1 MISENKTE
9 HRKVS
14 ILIVDDTP
22 NNLRFLSSMLL
33 EQGYEVRKAINGQM
47 ALRSAQAEPPNLI
60 LLDVRMPDMSG
71 YEVCHALKA
80 EAKTRDIPVI
90 FLSAL
95 NDEKDKVIAFEMGA
109 VDYVTKPFQFQ
120 EVLSR
125 VKTHL
130 TLRHQQKLLTEH
142 KNLLEQEIRARIETE
157 LALTK
162 ANQELHRLA
171 TIDSIT
177 HVANRRRFDEYLNE
191 QWQKLALEK
200 EPISLILCEVDEF
213 KAYLEN
219 NGDPSGDECLRT
231 VAWAISRPIKPA
243 KNLIA
248 RYSDAKFGLIFPQ
261 ATVAEAFRI
270 AEQIRTEVAQLKL
283 HHPSAKESPYVTL
296 SLGVS
301 SSIPSSKSQ
310 PKTLIET
317 ADRGLHEAI
326 KQGCNRTVIHQ

>member
-1 MISENKTE
+1 MNKNKAE
-9 HRKVS
+9 QGKVS

-47 ALRSAQAEPPNLI
+47 ALRSVQAELPNLI
-60 LLDVRMPDMSG
+60 LLDVRMPDISG

-80 EAKTRDIPVI
+80 DPQTRDIPVI

-109 VDYVTKPFQFQ
+109 VDYVTKPFKFQ

-130 TLRHQQKLLTEH
+130 TIRHQQKMLTEQ
-142 KNLLEQEIRARIETE
+142 KNLLEQEVRTRIETE
-157 LALTK
+157 LALKK
-162 ANQELHRLA
+162 ANQELQRLA
-171 TIDSIT
+171 NIDSIT
-177 HVANRRRFDEYLNE
+177 QVANRRCFDEYLQE
-191 QWQKLALEK
+191 QWQRLALTK
-200 EPISLILCEVDEF
+200 ESISVILCEIDEF
-213 KAYLEN
+213 NAYLKT
-219 NGDPSGDECLRT
+219 NGDPFADECLRT

-243 KNLIA
+243 KNLIS
-248 RYSDAKFGLIFPQ
+248 RYSDARFALILPH
-261 ATVAEAFRI
+261 TSVAEAFRV

-283 HHPSAKESPYVTL
+283 HHASASISPYVTL

-301 SSIPSSKSQ
+301 SSIASNKCQ

-317 ADRGLHEAI
+317 ADRGLQEAI
-326 KQGCNRTVIHQ
+326 QLGYNRTVIHQ

>member
-1 MISENKTE
+1 MSENQTE
-9 HRKVS
+9 HHKIS

-47 ALRSAQAEPPNLI
+47 ALRSAQAEPPDLI

-80 EAKTRDIPVI
+80 EGKTREIPVI

-120 EVLSR
+120 EVLAR

-130 TLRHQQKLLTEH
+130 TIQHQRLLLMEQKAR
-142 KNLLEQEIRARIETE
+142 LEQEVKARTETE
-157 LALTK
+157 LALKK
-162 ANQELHRLA
+162 ANQELHHLA
-171 TIDSIT
+171 TIDSVT

-191 QWQKLALEK
+191 QWQRLTLEK
-200 EPISLILCEVDEF
+200 NGISIILCEIDEF
-213 KAYLEN
+213 NAYVKT
-219 NGDPSGDECLRT
+219 NGDPSADECLRT
-231 VAWAISRPIKPA
+231 VAWAICRPIKPA
-243 KNLIA
+243 KNLVA
-248 RYSDAKFGLIFPQ
+248 RYSDAKFGLILPQ
-261 ATVAEAFRI
+261 TTVAEAFRV

-283 HHPSAKESPYVTL
+283 HHASAKESPYITL

-301 SSIPSSKSQ
+301 SIIPSNKSQ
-310 PKTLIET
+310 PKMLIEN
-317 ADRGLHEAI
+317 ADRGLQEAST
-326 KQGCNRTVIHQ
+326 QGYNRTVIHQ